1 MGEIR
6 AFVGHSFAKEDGATV
21 TSFLDYFRTLAKSH
35 LNFSWVNAAW
45 AEPVELTAKVLR
57 LMSDNDTFIG
67 ICTKQQASVSPK
79 ELKRTY
85 LPAGFLKARAE
96 KFHWKASDWMIQEIG
111 LAVGKGLR
119 IILLVENGLERPGA
133 LQGNI
138 EYIDFDRTNPDA
150 SFPKILQMLI
160 ALSPRSLAQAAPLV
174 AKPPEGEERTT
185 PTEKSG
191 DDDWW
196 KPNAD
201 WTPVSYDIVAIELTR
216 SGEYAKLD
224 QLNEEYK
231 KSRFSS
237 DDDNAARWDAFIAYN
252 QLVFGRNGIIVRLK
266 KIAAENPESARVQ
279 ELLGRGFA
287 HLGEEAEAARA
298 FEAAAA
304 KATTSQIKVRLLGES
319 AQAFF
324 KGRHEEETA
333 RLIAEMR
340 DQVEASPETEQQL
353 LQALVKLAKNKDD
366 EKGKIALLERIVELS
381 PDYYDA
387 RFELAFAH
395 SASGNEVLALFHY
408 LKIPEHEREGA
419 AWNNLGV
426 ANDQNDLPVHAVEA
440 YRKAESE
447 NHTLAMSNL
456 GLRFLKAGFLAE
468 AIAECEK
475 ALTFDDPDKNV
486 GLAWTQAKSAS
497 DEEQKRLDKILA
509 EAGPV
514 SDFYRQFGHAVTR
527 QQSSLAGN
535 WKAPDCV
542 VTTTVE
548 GNVFTSEGTYD
559 TLGLAS
565 LIPALAGPYG
575 GVAPARSLKYR
586 ISFSGLVNGRTV
598 RGTVDRRLADDG
610 SPKPTIVGGA
620 KGLPEVFMTLSDDGA
635 ELKVMEISSSAP
647 VRFYSLIATRQASG
661 IHTAGAQQASAS

>member
-1 MGEIR
+1 MAEIR
-6 AFVGHSFAKEDGATV
+6 AFVGHSFAQEDGATV

-35 LNFSWVNAAW
+35 LNFSWENATW

-57 LMSDNDTFIG
+57 LMSDKDTFIC
-67 ICTKQQASVSPK
+67 ICTKQQVSVSLK

-85 LPAGFLKARAE
+85 LPAGFLKAPTK
-96 KFHWKASDWMIQEIG
+96 KFQWKASDWIIQEIG
-111 LAVGKGLR
+111 LAIGKGLR
-119 IILLVENGLERPGA
+119 IILLVENDLERPGA

-138 EYIDFDRTNPDA
+138 EYINFDRTHPDA

-160 ALSPRSLAQAAPLV
+160 TLSPRSPAQAAPLV
-174 AKPPEGEERTT
+174 ASPPESEERTA
-185 PTEKSG
+185 PTERSG

-196 KPNAD
+196 KPSAD
-201 WTPVSYDIVAIELTR
+201 WTSVSYDIVATELIR

-224 QLNEEYK
+224 RLNEEYK
-231 KSRFSS
+231 KSRFIS

-252 QLVFGRNGIIVRLK
+252 QLVFGRNGTIARLK

-304 KATTSQIKVRLLGES
+304 EATTSQIKVRLLGES
-319 AQAFF
+319 AHAFF

-340 DQVEASPETEQQL
+340 NQVEASPEGEKQL
-353 LQALVKLAKNKDD
+353 LQALIKLAKNKDD

-381 PDYYDA
+381 PDDYDA

-440 YRKAESE
+440 YRKAEGE

-456 GLRFLKAGFLAE
+456 ALRFLKAGFLAE

-475 ALTFDDPDKNV
+475 ALSFDDPDKNV
-486 GLAWTQAKSAS
+486 GLTWAHAKSAP
-497 DEEQKRLDKILA
+497 DEERERLNKILA
-509 EAGPV
+509 AAGPV
-514 SDFYRQFGHAVTR
+514 SDFYRQFGHAVAR
-527 QQSSLAGN
+527 QQSGLAGN
-535 WKAPDCV
+535 WKAPECV
-542 VTTTVE
+542 VTSTVE
-548 GNVFTSEGTYD
+548 GNVFTAEGTYEIP
-559 TLGLAS
+559 TLPS
-565 LIPALAGPYG
+565 LGLAGPYG
-575 GVAPARSLKYR
+575 GVVPAGSLKYR
-586 ISFSGLVNGRTV
+586 ISYSGLVNGRTV
-598 RGTVDRRLADDG
+598 RGTVDRRLADDR
-610 SPKPTIVGGA
+610 SPKPTILGGA
-620 KGLPEVFMTLSDDGA
+620 KGLPEVFMILSDDGA
-635 ELKVMEISSSAP
+635 ELKVMEISSSTPA
-647 VRFYSLIATRQASG
+647 RLYSLIATRHASG
-661 IHTAGAQQASAS
+661 VHIPGTQKASAS